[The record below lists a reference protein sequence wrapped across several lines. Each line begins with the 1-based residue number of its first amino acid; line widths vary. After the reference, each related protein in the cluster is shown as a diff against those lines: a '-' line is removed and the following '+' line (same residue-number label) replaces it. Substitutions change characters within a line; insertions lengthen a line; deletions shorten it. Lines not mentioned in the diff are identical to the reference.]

1 MSSRA
6 RNWSR
11 PARPGPRPRS
21 GRTRR
26 RTTTWRPLLVLG
38 LLLIVAG
45 IVYAVTRSVRV
56 VAGPECSFRGAFT
69 YQLDPGQAQEASVI
83 AAAGR
88 RLGLPDHAVT
98 IALAAA
104 LQESKLRNLNYGDRD
119 SVGLFQQRP
128 SEGWGTAAQ
137 ILDPNYA
144 STAFYQHLLA
154 VPGWQELPVAEA
166 AQAVQ
171 HSADGSA
178 YASWE
183 AEARTLAVD
192 LTGEAPA
199 SVACRLT
206 GFGGPV
212 PEAGALVAAGQ
223 AELGMSPYEPDP
235 GPQVG
240 WRLAS
245 WLVAHAYAYHLSSVS
260 YAGLRWTAS
269 SGRWVAAP
277 SADPAT
283 VSST

>member
-6 RNWSR
+6 TGRSR
-11 PARPGPRPRS
+11 AARF
-21 GRTRR
+21 RR
-26 RTTTWRPLLVLG
+26 RKTTWRPLAVFG
-38 LLLIVAG
+38 LLLVVAV
-45 IVYAVTRSVRV
+45 IVYLVTRSVQV
-56 VAGPECSFRGAFT
+56 VAGPSCSFAGSFT
-69 YQLDPGQAQEASVI
+69 YQLDPNQAQEASVI
-83 AAAGR
+83 AAAGA

-98 IALAAA
+98 IALATA

-144 STAFYQHLLA
+144 STAFYQHLEA
-154 VPGWQELPVAEA
+154 IPGWQQLPVAEA
-166 AQAVQ
+166 AQDVQ

-183 AEARTLAVD
+183 GEARTLAID
-192 LTGEAPA
+192 LTGETPA
-199 SVACRLT
+199 SVTCRLT
-206 GFGGPV
+206 GFAGPL
-212 PEAGALVAAGQ
+212 PEAGALVAAGES
-223 AELGMSPYEPDP
+223 ELGMSPYAPDP

-245 WLVAHAYAYHLSSVS
+245 WLVAHAYAYHLTSVS
-260 YAGLRWTAS
+260 YDNQRWTPS
-269 SGRWVAAP
+269 SGRWSAAP
-277 SADPAT
+277 NPDPAT

>member
-1 MSSRA
+1 VV
-6 RNWSR
+6 
-11 PARPGPRPRS
+11 
-21 GRTRR
+21 
-26 RTTTWRPLLVLG
+26 VLG
-38 LLLIVAG
+38 LLVVVAG
-45 IVYAVTRSVRV
+45 VVYGVTRSVRV
-56 VAGPECSFRGAFT
+56 VAGPVCSFTGAFT

-83 AAAGR
+83 AAAGS

-128 SEGWGTAAQ
+128 SQGWGTAAQ

-154 VPGWQELPVAEA
+154 VPGWQQLPVAEA
-166 AQAVQ
+166 DQEVQ

-183 AEARTLAVD
+183 TEARTLAVD

-199 SVACRLT
+199 SVTCRLN
-206 GFGGPV
+206 GFSGPP

-223 AELGMSPYEPDP
+223 AELGMSPYAPDP

-245 WLVAHAYAYHLSSVS
+245 WLVAHAFAYHLSSVS
-260 YAGLRWTAS
+260 YAGQRWMAS
-269 SGRWVAAP
+269 GGRWVSAP

-283 VSST
+283 VSSR

>member
-1 MSSRA
+1 MV
-6 RNWSR
+6 
-11 PARPGPRPRS
+11 G
-21 GRTRR
+21 
-26 RTTTWRPLLVLG
+26 LLVV
-38 LLLIVAG
+38 VAA
-45 IVYAVTRSVRV
+45 IVYLITRSAQV
-56 VAGPECSFRGAFT
+56 VAGPVCSFTGSFT

-83 AAAGR
+83 AAAGS

-98 IALAAA
+98 IALATA
-104 LQESKLRNLNYGDRD
+104 LQESKLRNLSYGDRD

-144 STAFYQHLLA
+144 STAFYHHLEA
-154 VPGWQELPVAEA
+154 VPGWQTMPVAEA

-183 AEARTLAVD
+183 AEARTLAID
-192 LTGEAPA
+192 LTGESPA
-199 SVACRLT
+199 SVTCRLN
-206 GFGGPV
+206 GFSGPP

-223 AELGMSPYEPDP
+223 AELGVSPYEADP

-260 YAGLRWTAS
+260 YAGRRWTAS

-277 SADPAT
+277 NPDPAT